1 MANLLDEKTGPVN
14 AAGQEINVINKQLP
28 VTVGVGSRIFELCLW
43 IVPIAIAVLLPL
55 LLDISWFIAI
65 LGIVPGLIWLYMKV
79 KAKNY
84 FQQLEQKIQADA
96 STIDNYIEQRDIICR
111 NLANLV
117 NKAVGLDKDVME
129 SVAGLRSGIPQGDE
143 ERNLRASQV
152 DSVFGRLA
160 LQVEAYPELQSHHA
174 IEDAIQQNSYLQRE
188 ITAARTVYNNR
199 VAQWNRD
206 VFDWPTK
213 QIVAAGQKYTTRIPF
228 ATSAEVKE
236 RAKGNYFN

>member
-14 AAGQEINVINKQLP
+14 AAGQEINVIDKQIP
-28 VTVGVGSRIFELCLW
+28 VTVGVGSKIFELCLW
-43 IVPIAIAVLLPL
+43 IVPIVIAILIPLLFELNWAIA
-55 LLDISWFIAI
+55 A
-65 LGIVPGLIWLYMKV
+65 LGIVPGLIWLYMKI

-84 FQQLEQKIQADA
+84 FQQLEQKLQSEA
-96 STIDNYIEQRDIICR
+96 STIDNYIQQRDIICR
-111 NLANLV
+111 NLVSLL
-117 NKAVGLDKDVME
+117 NKAINLDKDVME

-143 ERNLRASQV
+143 ERNMMASQM
-152 DSVFGRLA
+152 DNVFGRLS
-160 LQVEAYPELQSHHA
+160 LQVEAYPELKSHQA

-206 VFDWPTK
+206 LFDWPTK
-213 QIVAAGQKYTTRIPF
+213 QIVAAKEKYTTRIPF
-228 ATSAEVKE
+228 AVSAEEKQ